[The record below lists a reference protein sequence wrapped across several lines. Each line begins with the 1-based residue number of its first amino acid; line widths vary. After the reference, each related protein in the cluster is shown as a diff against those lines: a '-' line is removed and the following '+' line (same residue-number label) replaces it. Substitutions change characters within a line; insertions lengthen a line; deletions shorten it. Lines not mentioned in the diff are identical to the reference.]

1 MSASSDERAVAQLV
15 KDMLSTLT
23 PVPTFNDGTRD
34 YTWRPA
40 NGFFVLLGTEANA
53 ATTWRID
60 PSVGGDTRVVT
71 FSEIVDGVTAGHWKF
86 HRVQGPPFGDA
97 WLPIE
102 NNPEGSLSVPPAI
115 PPGFDFFESS
125 PSISGIEQIA
135 LAGDDDDLTL
145 PAIVVRA
152 TFEEEARALKKNG
165 NYGGRYRVDIELRG
179 IRTKPGTAASIPF
192 FPRSNRRWTQSPI
205 LCRPAPLLSV
215 TFSSTNALAPKSITD
230 EETREL
236 TRSYSIFAWPAC
248 KALINAPVR
257 IHRTLT

>member
-152 TFEEEARALKKNG
+152 IFEEEARALKKNG
-165 NYGGRYRVDIELRG
+165 HYGGRFRADIELRG
-179 IRTKPGTAASIPF
+179 LRTKPGAAALDAMLREIETAMDSRPEPLPAS
-192 FPRSNRRWTQSPI
+192 
-205 LCRPAPLLSV
+205 AAA
-215 TFSSTNALAPKSITD
+215 FSYFLVDERLNIESKTD

-236 TRSYSIFAWPAC
+236 TRSYSVFALLA
-248 KALINAPVR
+248 
-257 IHRTLT
+257 